1 MDQNCCKTLGITGEI
16 FNFRNKEDEII
27 IGNWEKRK
35 LKTKKFSKI
44 TWADEPVA
52 SVQSMWGEP
61 EQVK

>member
-1 MDQNCCKTLGITGEI
+1 MELNWCKTLGITGEI
-16 FNFRNKEDEII
+16 PNFRNKEEEII